1 MKKELTIEDLK
12 HIHPEQI
19 DSGDISIILSGYS
32 ISSLDLEFLLRWISL
47 LRDQQSKSMNII
59 NFPFSENFCIENL
72 HFKSLSIIFNRIIDI
87 GEKIK
92 AGKISVKN
100 CHLERLSISSCETDI
115 FSYSSPISFLLESSD
130 ISVVEFGNQPVC
142 LERFSSDSHVQS
154 IEGIAVYRLKDLPQ
168 SLKAC
173 NISNKITIHAQQ
185 LFPGKAIIS
194 EKVCSILKRCIYA
207 EGPFYLSS
215 KEGLIPLNIQRT
227 EIDPDTELPVSFLE
241 HLSAAENSNAKK
253 ALMLTR
259 FFFAKKTAGGK

>member
-1 MKKELTIEDLK
+1 MEKNFTITDIK
-12 HIHPEQI
+12 RIQPDQI
-19 DSGDISIILSGYS
+19 DFRNISIILSGYS

-47 LRDQQSKSMNII
+47 LRDQQSKSMII
-59 NFPFSENFCIENL
+59 NNFPFSENFCIENL

-87 GEKIK
+87 GVGPQKIK
-92 AGKISVKN
+92 AGKVSVKN

-142 LERFSSDSHVQS
+142 LESFSESHVQS

-173 NISNKITIHAQQ
+173 NISNNITIHAQQ

-194 EKVCSILKRCIYA
+194 EIVCSILKRCIYA

-241 HLSAAENSNAKK
+241 HLSENSNAKK